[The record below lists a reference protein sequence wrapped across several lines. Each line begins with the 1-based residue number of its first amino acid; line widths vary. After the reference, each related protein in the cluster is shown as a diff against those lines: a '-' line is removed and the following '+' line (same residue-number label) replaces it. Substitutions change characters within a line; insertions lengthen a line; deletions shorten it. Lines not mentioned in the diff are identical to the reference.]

1 MSPNSRTNVNIS
13 SSRWSRTFFETQAL
27 PRNLRVPRFMIPL
40 FASIARFNPS
50 ISCQRRY
57 LDMRSGSISK
67 RAPRS
72 RVTARGQGIPTR
84 PIGRNGSSH
93 TIFSSLPSNLNRE
106 SEPEES
112 TTPTLTFNNEVSEN
126 LQLASDA
133 PESVVV
139 NAMPSS
145 TSDPTEEIGGMR
157 PTSSLRG
164 VREDTPH
171 VSHGLHQTL
180 DMFTYTSERHENDRN
195 QRDLELAQRK
205 SELAQKD
212 LGLVHIK
219 LELDQ
224 RNSELAHR
232 KSELAHSKSE
242 LIHIK
247 SELIH
252 IKPELAQRDLELV
265 HIKSELANSK
275 LELAQRDLSLTQR
288 DSELVCIKSEL
299 AQRNLELAQRDS
311 ELAHRESELAQKD
324 LALAHIKSVLV
335 QRNSELTQ
343 RDLAL
348 DRVTKMVHAHEAK
361 LSTIGTSAVDPQITK
376 NPQVISDAPKTVDA
390 NGRLAFSSNYNEW
403 RENTPLTSYVRG
415 GEEVSCE
422 DVVESH
428 SFQVGPE
435 QRTDESEAAFLT
447 APISDPNTQA
457 NENSHLTSDGLNS
470 VAQPSSSVASCQLDD
485 DEYKSEHSTTPTSD
499 VDTQANENSQLI
511 PDALYSLP
519 KSFLSVASFQAGVD
533 ELEPENSTILSSA
546 VDNQPNDHSHLEP
559 DASDSILQTSS
570 PLVSLHQKAGEFD
583 PEFSTSLSSDIGE
596 FDPENSTILS
606 SDVSNEA
613 IENLQLTP
621 NASDSVDQSF
631 SSLVRPELDT
641 DKLEL
646 ELPTIPTLPANTQ
659 ATEAL
664 QLVSNDP
671 KVAVVNSV
679 RSSIA
684 TSGQGISNNTIA
696 QAGPSRSR
704 YITGPPRSRYIS
716 ASSRST
722 RESEAPKF
730 ESWGERFHGHYN
742 AGSNSLKPHLPF
754 TLSIPPNLPS
764 YPDANSKYSFKLP
777 NVKPPAKVATD
788 MSAAGQSEAL
798 KKHRSLPSMVC
809 TKSSVASVNLPIH
822 GILKSTSG
830 ALNQPNSS
838 SNHKAESKSIPF
850 DMSENTLESSPSKL
864 RHLKAS
870 VKDTIAEKGASAKAK
885 FQPLKDVFRH
895 SIPMSSLFPAKVQ
908 QTNDVDEEDPYAT
921 PILDVKNQDSKTP
934 QLVSNG
940 PETAVVHNML
950 SSITTCS
957 QGTFQDTIGNT
968 GPLRSRCLPASS
980 SLIKNFEPPKT
991 RSRRMKFFRSDD
1003 NTGSKPLNSHLPSTP
1018 GIPPNPPPYFDAVK
1032 KPSFNLAGVESPAK
1046 VPNNNSDG
1054 GQSELPKR
1062 TRFIELVARNNH
1074 SAIVDSMLL
1083 SASNSSECIESVL
1096 PTSPLRKFGEVPFE
1110 YGPTVSQPELIR
1122 HCWNMGPKDKGKGDS
1137 NDPFKLDPI
1146 HVIKSPVTPYDY
1158 VNFPSSTITPL
1169 KKGSRMLTEKKIFR
1183 KTRMRW
1189 K

>member
-13 SSRWSRTFFETQAL
+13 SSRWPRTFFETL
-27 PRNLRVPRFMIPL
+27 PMPRSLRVPRFMIPL
-40 FASIARFNPS
+40 FARIARFNPS

-57 LDMRSGSISK
+57 LGMRSGSISK

-72 RVTARGQGIPTR
+72 RVTVRGQGTPTR
-84 PIGRNGSSH
+84 PIGRNGSSY
-93 TIFSSLPSNLNRE
+93 TIFASLPSNLNRE

-112 TTPTLTFNNEVSEN
+112 TTPTFTLNNEVSKN
-126 LQLASDA
+126 LRLASDA
-133 PESVVV
+133 LESVVV

-145 TSDPTEEIGGMR
+145 TSDPTEEIESMR

-171 VSHGLHQTL
+171 VFHGLHQTL
-180 DMFTYTSERHENDRN
+180 DMFTYISERHENDRN
-195 QRDLELAQRK
+195 QRDLELAQSK

-212 LGLVHIK
+212 LELVHIK

-252 IKPELAQRDLELV
+252 IKPELAQRYLELV
-265 HIKSELANSK
+265 HIKSEFANSK
-275 LELAQRDLSLTQR
+275 SELAQRDL
-288 DSELVCIKSEL
+288 ELVCIKSEL
-299 AQRNLELAQRDS
+299 AQRNLD
-311 ELAHRESELAQKD
+311 LAHRDSELAQKD

-348 DRVTKMVHAHEAK
+348 DKVTKMVHAHEAK
-361 LSTIGTSAVDPQITK
+361 LSMTGTSAVDPQVTK
-376 NPQVISDAPKTVDA
+376 NPQMISDAPKTVAA
-390 NGRLAFSSNYNEW
+390 NGMLAFSFNYNEW

-415 GEEVSCE
+415 DEEVSCE
-422 DVVESH
+422 DVVVESH

-435 QRTDESEAAFLT
+435 QRTDESEAEFLT
-447 APISDPNTQA
+447 APISDPMTQA

-546 VDNQPNDHSHLEP
+546 VNNQLNDHSHLEP
-559 DASDSILQTSS
+559 DASGSILQSSS

-583 PEFSTSLSSDIGE
+583 Q
-596 FDPENSTILS
+596 ENSTILS

-613 IENLQLTP
+613 IEDSQLAS
-621 NASDSVDQSF
+621 NASDSVAQLF

-646 ELPTIPTLPANTQ
+646 EPPTIPTLPANTQ
-659 ATEAL
+659 ATKAL
-664 QLVSNDP
+664 QLVSNDS
-671 KVAVVNSV
+671 KIAVVNRV

-696 QAGPSRSR
+696 QTGPSRSR

-742 AGSNSLKPHLPF
+742 AGSNSLKPHLPS
-754 TLSIPPNLPS
+754 TLSMPPNPPS
-764 YPDANSKYSFKLP
+764 YSDANSKYSFKLP
-777 NVKPPAKVATD
+777 NVKPPATVATD
-788 MSAAGQSEAL
+788 MSEAGQSEAL

-809 TKSSVASVNLPIH
+809 TKSSVASVNSPIH

-830 ALNQPNSS
+830 ALNQPNYP

-850 DMSENTLESSPSKL
+850 DMSENTSGSSPSKS

-895 SIPMSSLFPAKVQ
+895 SIPTSSLFPAKVQ
-908 QTNDVDEEDPYAT
+908 QTNDVDEEDLYET
-921 PILDVKNQDSKTP
+921 PILDANNQDSKTP
-934 QLVSNG
+934 QLISNG
-940 PETAVVHNML
+940 PEAAVVHNML
-950 SSITTCS
+950 PSITTCN
-957 QGTFQDTIGNT
+957 QGTFQNTIGNT
-968 GPLRSRCLPASS
+968 GPLRSRCLPASL

-991 RSRRMKFFRSDD
+991 RSRRMKFFRSND

-1018 GIPPNPPPYFDAVK
+1018 GILPNTPPYFDAVK
-1032 KPSFNLAGVESPAK
+1032 KPSFNLSDLESPAR
-1046 VPNNNSDG
+1046 VPNNNSDE
-1054 GQSELPKR
+1054 GQSELPKKP
-1062 TRFIELVARNNH
+1062 RFIELVARNNH
-1074 SAIVDSMLL
+1074 SAIVDGMFL

-1096 PTSPLRKFGEVPFE
+1096 STLPLRKFGEVPFE
-1110 YGPTVSQPELIR
+1110 YGPIVSQPELIR
-1122 HCWNMGPKDKGKGDS
+1122 HCWNMDPKDKGKGDS

-1146 HVIKSPVTPYDY
+1146 HVLKSPVTPHDY
-1158 VNFPSSTITPL
+1158 VNFPPSTITSL
-1169 KKGSRMLTEKKIFR
+1169 KKSSRMLTEKKIFR

>member
-13 SSRWSRTFFETQAL
+13 SSRWSRTFFETQPL
-27 PRNLRVPRFMIPL
+27 PRNLRVPRLMIPL

-57 LDMRSGSISK
+57 LGMRSGSISK

-72 RVTARGQGIPTR
+72 CVTARGQGISTR

-93 TIFSSLPSNLNRE
+93 TIFSSSPSKLNRE

-112 TTPTLTFNNEVSEN
+112 TTPTLALNNEVSKN
-126 LQLASDA
+126 LQLTSDA
-133 PESVVV
+133 PEAVVI
-139 NAMPSS
+139 NAMPLSM
-145 TSDPTEEIGGMR
+145 SDPTEEIEGMR

-180 DMFTYTSERHENDRN
+180 DMFTYTSECHENDRD

-212 LGLVHIK
+212 LKLVHIK

-252 IKPELAQRDLELV
+252 IKPEPAQRDLELV

-275 LELAQRDLSLTQR
+275 LELAQRDLAFTQR

-299 AQRNLELAQRDS
+299 AQRNLELAQ
-311 ELAHRESELAQKD
+311 KD
-324 LALAHIKSVLV
+324 LALTHIKSVLV
-335 QRNSELTQ
+335 QRNLELIQ
-343 RDLAL
+343 RDLTL
-348 DRVTKMVHAHEAK
+348 YKVTKMVHAHEAK
-361 LSTIGTSAVDPQITK
+361 LSTIGTSAVDPQVTK
-376 NPQVISDAPKTVDA
+376 NSQVISDAPKTVDA
-390 NGRLAFSSNYNEW
+390 NGRLAFSFNYNEW
-403 RENTPLTSYVRG
+403 RGNTPLTSYIRG
-415 GEEVSCE
+415 DEEVSCE
-422 DVVESH
+422 DVVVESH
-428 SFQVGPE
+428 SFQVGPD
-435 QRTDESEAAFLT
+435 QRTNESEAAFLT
-447 APISDPNTQA
+447 APILDPNTQA

-499 VDTQANENSQLI
+499 VNTQANENSQLI
-511 PDALYSLP
+511 PDALYFLP
-519 KSFLSVASFQAGVD
+519 KSSLSVASFQAGVD

-546 VDNQPNDHSHLEP
+546 VDNQPNDHAHLEP
-559 DASDSILQTSS
+559 DASDFILQPSLL
-570 PLVSLHQKAGEFD
+570 LVSLHQKAGKFD
-583 PEFSTSLSSDIGE
+583 PEFSTNLSSDIGKL
-596 FDPENSTILS
+596 DPENSTILS
-606 SDVSNEA
+606 SDASNETS
-613 IENLQLTP
+613 ENSQLAP

-631 SSLVRPELDT
+631 SSLVRLELDT

-664 QLVSNDP
+664 HLVSNNP

-696 QAGPSRSR
+696 QTGPSRSR

-722 RESEAPKF
+722 IESEAPKF
-730 ESWGERFHGHYN
+730 ESWGERFYGHYN
-742 AGSNSLKPHLPF
+742 AGSNSLKPHLPS
-754 TLSIPPNLPS
+754 TLSIPPNPPS
-764 YPDANSKYSFKLP
+764 YSDANSNYSFKLP
-777 NVKPPAKVATD
+777 NVKPPATVATD
-788 MSAAGQSEAL
+788 MSEAGQSEAL

-809 TKSSVASVNLPIH
+809 TKSSVASVNSPIH

-830 ALNQPNSS
+830 ALNQPNYP

-850 DMSENTLESSPSKL
+850 DMSKNTLGSSPSKS

-968 GPLRSRCLPASS
+968 GPLRSRCLPESS

-991 RSRRMKFFRSDD
+991 RSRRMKFFRSND

-1032 KPSFNLAGVESPAK
+1032 KPFFNLAGVESPAR

-1122 HCWNMGPKDKGKGDS
+1122 NCWNMGPKDKGKGDS

-1146 HVIKSPVTPYDY
+1146 YVLKSPVTPHDY

-1169 KKGSRMLTEKKIFR
+1169 KKSSRILTEKKIFR